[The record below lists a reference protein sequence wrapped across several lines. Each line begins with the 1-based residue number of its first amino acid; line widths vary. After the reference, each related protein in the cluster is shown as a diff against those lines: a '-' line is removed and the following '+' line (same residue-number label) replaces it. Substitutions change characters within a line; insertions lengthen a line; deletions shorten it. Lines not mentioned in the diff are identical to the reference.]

1 MLFQIIFTGRGDGC
15 LKPMFPPHSNT
26 PKAEELTDI
35 PPSIRKKALQ
45 GKKVL
50 LNVHLIELKQKHRGL
65 LTLVTGFFQNEI

>member
-1 MLFQIIFTGRGDGC
+1 
-15 LKPMFPPHSNT
+15 MFPPHSNT

-65 LTLVTGFFQNEI
+65 LTLVTGFFPEPIFFQNDI